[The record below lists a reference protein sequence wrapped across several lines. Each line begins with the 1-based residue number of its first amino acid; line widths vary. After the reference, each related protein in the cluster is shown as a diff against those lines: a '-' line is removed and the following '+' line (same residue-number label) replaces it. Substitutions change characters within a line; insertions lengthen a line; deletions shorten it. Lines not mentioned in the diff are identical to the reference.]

1 MKTMIL
7 LTGLAALTFTTG
19 CHAHKAD
26 HNTDRVVVVKKP
38 HQTKVI
44 LVDNDHRR
52 KNYTIVRVKPA
63 KNRVCKKHRQ
73 HWHCI

>member
-7 LTGLAALTFTTG
+7 LTGLAALIFTSG

-26 HNTDRVVVVKKP
+26 QVVVVKKP

-52 KNYTIVRVKPA
+52 KDYTIVRVKPA

>member
-26 HNTDRVVVVKKP
+26 KVVVVKKN

-52 KNYTIVRVKPA
+52 NDYTIVRVKPA

-73 HWHCI
+73 HWHCL

>member
-1 MKTMIL
+1 MKAKMI
-7 LTGLAALTFTTG
+7 LTGLAALTLTTG

-26 HNTDRVVVVKKP
+26 KVVVVKKP
-38 HQTKVI
+38 HTTRVVLI
-44 LVDNDHRR
+44 DNDHQRSD
-52 KNYTIVRVKPA
+52 YTIVRVKPK